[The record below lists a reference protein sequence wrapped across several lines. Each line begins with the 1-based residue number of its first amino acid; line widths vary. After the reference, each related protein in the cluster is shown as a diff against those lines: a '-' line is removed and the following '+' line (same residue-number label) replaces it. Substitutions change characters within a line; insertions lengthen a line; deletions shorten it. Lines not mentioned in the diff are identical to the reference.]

1 MTAGPYDARAVANLM
16 LDEADR
22 EGIKVTNL
30 ALQKLLYFAH
40 GIRLRQSKNPL
51 VAGYFEAWEY
61 GPVHPTVY
69 RAFKPFGAESINS
82 RAMGKDPLTG
92 RARELQTPD
101 DPSVVQLVR
110 DIIRSYGRLSPGRL
124 VDLSHARNSPWH
136 HIVDKARTDVA
147 LGMRI
152 PDNVIQERFHFH
164 KVSAGAA
171 PRAGEPENDTPFA

>member
-1 MTAGPYDARAVANLM
+1 MTAGPYDVRAVANVM

-40 GIRLRQSKNPL
+40 GIRLRQSKSPL
-51 VAGYFEAWEY
+51 VSGYFEAWQY
-61 GPVHPTVY
+61 GPVHPAAY
-69 RAFKPFGAESINS
+69 RAFKSCGAAPIAT

-101 DPSVVQLVR
+101 DPPTVQLVR
-110 DIIRSYGRLSPGRL
+110 DVIRSYGRLSPGRL
-124 VDLSHARNSPWH
+124 VDLSHAKNSPWH
-136 HIVDKARTDVA
+136 HIVDKARTNVA

-152 PDNVIQERFHFH
+152 PDNVIQERFHHH
-164 KVSAGAA
+164 KVSAGEA
-171 PRAGEPENDTPFA
+171 PRAGEPEDDTPFT